1 MRKYWATVGEGVGFG
16 LAACE
21 HGSTLLGAHLLGGLD
36 PADADAIEQHLAT
49 CADCRAE
56 AAELGRL
63 RAMLDEVPPEAFL
76 DGPPADGDLVAQ
88 RAIRQVRQER
98 SAGRRNKG
106 LLGAAAAAVVIAAL
120 VVAGIVV
127 GRSTS
132 TNVTAQPSTSTVA
145 PAPPAGTRVVQATD
159 PTTNARITA
168 RIVPA
173 AGWVRVH
180 AAVAD
185 VSAGQ
190 RCRLVVVA
198 ADGTREVA
206 GSWLVS
212 PAGEQQGTA
221 LDGAALVQLEDVRAI
236 VVENFE
242 GRQLVAA
249 YV

>member
-1 MRKYWATVGEGVGFG
+1 
-16 LAACE
+16 
-21 HGSTLLGAHLLGGLD
+21 LLGAHLLGGLD
-36 PADADAIEQHLAT
+36 RAEAESIEQHMAI

-56 AAELGRL
+56 AVELGRL
-63 RAMLDEVPPEAFL
+63 RALLDEVPPEAFL
-76 DGPPADGDLVAQ
+76 DGAPDDGDLLVQ
-88 RAIRQVRQER
+88 RTVREIRRDR
-98 SAGRRNKG
+98 SGGRRNSW
-106 LLGAAAAAVVIAAL
+106 LLGAAAAVALIAVL
-120 VVAGIVV
+120 VTTGVMI

-132 TNVTAQPSTSTVA
+132 TNVTAQPPTSTIT
-145 PAPPAGTRVVQATD
+145 PPPPTGTKIVQAID

-180 AAVAD
+180 AAVAG
-185 VSAGQ
+185 VQAGQ

-212 PAGEQQGTA
+212 PTGEEQGTA
-221 LDGAALVQLEDVRAI
+221 LDGAALVRPEDVHAVI
-236 VVENFE
+236 VENFD

-249 YV
+249 SV